1 MVGLQGSGKSNAPPT
16 IAEGFDRVDVVRG
29 YDPTGA

>member
-1 MVGLQGSGKSNAPPT
+1 VLGTRARLVPPT

-29 YDPTGA
+29 ADRGRA